1 MDWDAVLVTFKL
13 ALATTAALLV
23 IGLPIAYW
31 TATTRR
37 RWLRTIVEASVA
49 IPILL
54 PPTVIG
60 FYLLIA
66 SGPHTISGKLLTRL
80 LGHPLPFSFAGILVG
95 SVIYNLPFAV
105 RPFTAAFGS
114 VDRRYIEASWCLGRS
129 KLSTFIRIIFP
140 LSWAGVLT
148 GIVLSFAHTVGEF
161 GVVLMLGGD
170 IEAKTRTLSISIF
183 DNVEAMNYAAAGR
196 TALALVAF
204 SFIVLCA
211 TYGMQRRVVAI

>member
-1 MDWDAVLVTFKL
+1 MDWDAVIVTLKL
-13 ALATTAALLV
+13 AFATTVSLLV
-23 IGLPIAYW
+23 IGLPIGYW

-37 RWLRTIVEASVA
+37 RLLRMIVEASVA

-60 FYLLIA
+60 FYLLQA
-66 SGPHTISGKLLTRL
+66 SGPHTFSGRWVTRL
-80 LGHPLPFSFAGILVG
+80 FGAPLPFSFAGIVVG

-114 VDRRYIEASWCLGRS
+114 VDRRLIEASWCLGRS

-170 IEAKTRTLSISIF
+170 IEHKTRTISISIF
-183 DNVEAMNYAAAGR
+183 DDVQAMNYAAAGR
-196 TALALVAF
+196 TSLALVAF
-204 SFIVLCA
+204 AFVVLCA

>member
-1 MDWDAVLVTFKL
+1 MDWDAVFVTFKL
-13 ALATTAALLV
+13 ALATTALLLI

-60 FYLLIA
+60 FYLLLA
-66 SGPHTISGKLLTRL
+66 SGPHTFSGRLLTRL
-80 LGHPLPFSFAGILVG
+80 LGHPLPFSFAGIVVG
-95 SVIYNLPFAV
+95 SVTYNLPFAV

-114 VDRRYIEASWCLGRS
+114 VDRRLVEASWCLGRS
-129 KLSTFIRIIFP
+129 KLATFIRIIFP

-170 IEAKTRTLSISIF
+170 IERKTRTISISIF
-183 DNVEAMNYAAAGR
+183 DDVQAMNYAAAGR
-196 TALALVAF
+196 TSLALVLFAF
-204 SFIVLCA
+204 VVLCL
-211 TYGMQRRVVAI
+211 TYGMQRRVVAL